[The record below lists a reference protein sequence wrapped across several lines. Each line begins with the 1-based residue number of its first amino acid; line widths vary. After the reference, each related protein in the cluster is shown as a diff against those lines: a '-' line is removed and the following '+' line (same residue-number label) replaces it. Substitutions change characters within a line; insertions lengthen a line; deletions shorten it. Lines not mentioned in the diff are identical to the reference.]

1 MNFEKMRLGDF
12 GRDFERLIVERDNE
26 WESNVCYLK
35 LKLNIGLN
43 AVLPPYFDW
52 IWILPPLF

>member
-12 GRDFERLIVERDNE
+12 GRDFERLIVESDNE
-26 WESNVCYLK
+26 RESNVCYLK

-43 AVLPPYFDW
+43 AVLPPYFD
-52 IWILPPLF
+52 